1 MQHQHTP
8 YHFNLIFSNLLF
20 GINFSVFVSLIQT
33 GMAFQQIFML
43 QIAASALFFIP
54 RALFSPRS
62 YRIAPRDMLTI
73 FAVTVLIVYGWMFM
87 LLWGASYTNP
97 IDASTIATL
106 GPAITL
112 VAANIGGREKNLS
125 GFRMIGILFAAA
137 GAALLIFDHG
147 SDIIHG
153 SEAYGNILILLSV
166 TAAAVNTVIIKPVLE
181 RYGTMPVMGWYY
193 MIGLAIT
200 APFFRHHINTSEL
213 LQLPIEALSEL
224 GYLLLL
230 GTVLP
235 SYLLYRATEKLT
247 YVHTALY
254 RYLQPLAT
262 TVLALLRGQERIDR
276 TNVIAAALIFIGIVM
291 VVTGYELVRHRVNS
305 LTAKLKNRRMRNR
318 RTDPR

>member
-1 MQHQHTP
+1 MAPPNLHKTVCILLDNNAMQHQHTP
-8 YHFNLIFSNLLF
+8 YHFNLIFFEPAVRNQLLGLRLANPNRH
-20 GINFSVFVSLIQT
+20 GIPADFHAADRRISLI
-33 GMAFQQIFML
+33 L
-43 QIAASALFFIP
+43 HPAS
-54 RALFSPRS
+54 LFSPRS

-106 GPAITL
+106 GPVITL

-213 LQLPIEALSEL
+213 LQLQSRRCPNWDICCCW
-224 GYLLLL
+224 

-235 SYLLYRATEKLT
+235 SYLLYRATESSHT
-247 YVHTALY
+247 YIRPCTDTYSRSQPPYWHCCAGRNASTA
-254 RYLQPLAT
+254 
-262 TVLALLRGQERIDR
+262 R
-276 TNVIAAALIFIGIVM
+276 TSSPPHLFSS
-291 VVTGYELVRHRVNS
+291 E
-305 LTAKLKNRRMRNR
+305 
-318 RTDPR
+318 